1 MRPLSFRARL
11 ALAMGALIL
20 LISAAVAFWVP
31 RRFEKEAVALIGHK
45 AETLAHLTA
54 FTIHPSLYFD
64 DRSALEEALSGTRQ
78 DKDVAYIV
86 VADPAGRSLAAF
98 HPERATPAGIARR
111 TLGGGLSED
120 GRLFE
125 VTAPVRDGER
135 LLARLHIGLSLERL
149 DRELAQM
156 RVGIAL
162 LSAII
167 LGIGLAVV
175 MLTSNLL
182 TRPLRAVAAGAA
194 RIAAG
199 DLEHRVPAGR
209 SDEIGQMAS
218 SFNDMAEKVSE
229 RDAALRRSH
238 EQLRLLSRR
247 LLSVQEEERL
257 RIAREVHDEL
267 GQALTAMKIELQ
279 QVGLRDESLREPLRA
294 IARSIDEVVD
304 LVRRIAADL
313 RPAILDDLGISAAI
327 EQQLRR
333 LRETTGIRTELA
345 IAEEPQVDVLTG
357 ATLYRITKEALANVV
372 RHAEATD
379 VQVSLAMVDGS
390 AILEIR
396 DNGRGI
402 QDREIADPRSLG
414 LIGMR
419 ERAEMLGGSAM
430 IESAPGGGTTVRVTL
445 PLARGDGSAGSLR

>member
-1 MRPLSFRARL
+1 VKPLSFRARL

-20 LISAAVAFWVP
+20 LISAAVALWVP
-31 RRFEKEAVALIGHK
+31 RRFEKEAIALIGHK

-54 FTIHPSLYFD
+54 FTIHPSIYFSD
-64 DRSALEEALSGTRQ
+64 PAALEEALSGTRQ
-78 DKDVAYIV
+78 DEDVAYIV
-86 VADPAGRSLAAF
+86 VVDPAGKRLAAF
-98 HPERATPAGIARR
+98 HPERATRGGIARR
-111 TLGGGLSED
+111 TFGGGHSPD

-125 VTAPVRDGER
+125 VTTPVRDGER
-135 LLARLHIGLSLERL
+135 VLAFLHIGLSLERL
-149 DRELAQM
+149 NRELAQM
-156 RVGIAL
+156 RIAIAL
-162 LSAII
+162 LSAVI
-167 LGIGLAVV
+167 LAIGLAIV
-175 MLTSNLL
+175 MLTSTLL
-182 TRPLRAVAAGAA
+182 TRPLRAVAAGAT

-209 SDEIGQMAS
+209 ADEIGQLAS

-279 QVGLRDESLREPLRA
+279 QIGTREESLREPLRA
-294 IARSIDEVVD
+294 ISRSIDEIVD

-372 RHAEATD
+372 RHAGATD
-379 VQVSLAMVDGS
+379 VQVSLAVADGA
-390 AILEIR
+390 AILEIH
-396 DNGRGI
+396 DNGRGL
-402 QDREIADPRSLG
+402 EESAIADPRSLG
-414 LIGMR
+414 LIGIR

-430 IESAPGGGTTVRVTL
+430 MERAAEGGTTIRVAL
-445 PLARGDGSAGSLR
+445 PLARKDSGAGTLR

>member
-31 RRFEKEAVALIGHK
+31 RRFENEAIALIGHK

-54 FTIHPSLYFD
+54 FTIHPSLYFG

-98 HPERATPAGIARR
+98 HPERATRAGIARR
-111 TLGGGLSED
+111 TFGGGLSED

-125 VTAPVRDGER
+125 VTTPVRDGER
-135 LLARLHIGLSLERL
+135 LLALLHIGLSLERL

-156 RVGIAL
+156 RIGIAL
-162 LSAII
+162 LSAVI

-194 RIAAG
+194 RVAAG

-209 SDEIGQMAS
+209 SDEIGQLAS

-294 IARSIDEVVD
+294 ISRSIDEVVD

-379 VQVSLAMVDGS
+379 VQVSLAMVDGA

-402 QDREIADPRSLG
+402 QAGEIADPRSLG

-430 IESAPGGGTTVRVTL
+430 IDGAPGEGTTVRVTL
-445 PLARGDGSAGSLR
+445 PLARGDGSAGSVR